1 MGEGGVSFSISSE
14 KSFLTIIN
22 KMFEAIDD
30 VGIYGMEGG
39 LNNESGKLEI
49 SADENDEVRVV
60 GWIALIQKAF
70 CENNLEPFS
79 LKVNGVIDN
88 DFYACTAFEI
98 LCDQDSFKFREIE
111 FTSEPSED
119 DGEYD
124 WDDWACVLEGIEEEA
139 FSRLENEQFLSLDE
153 DELYYDDNEYEAAV
167 EAYKDYVDDS
177 EDLGED

>member
-88 DFYACTAFEI
+88 DFYAYTAFEI

-124 WDDWACVLEGIEEEA
+124 LSSNIGFDRSFE
-139 FSRLENEQFLSLDE
+139 LSLR
-153 DELYYDDNEYEAAV
+153 YASSSRPCWCYRGG
-167 EAYKDYVDDS
+167 S
-177 EDLGED
+177 WR